1 MRSDFNLI
9 LLRHGQSVYNR
20 EHRFTGWTDV
30 GLSPTGE
37 AEARR
42 AGRLLRREGL
52 EFDIAFTS
60 LLKRAIRTLWIVSE
74 EMELEWVPVTKAVEL
89 NERHY
94 GALQGRTRAEV
105 EAEFGADQVHL
116 WRRGYRE
123 TPPLL
128 DPEDPRCPQ
137 FDRRYTGLPRDRL
150 PRAESLADV
159 TARLVP
165 FWKERIAPQVRSGR
179 RVIVVS
185 HGNTLRALTKE
196 IEGISDHEISE
207 VEIPTGAPVV
217 YELDSDLRPLSRR
230 LSAD

>member
-1 MRSDFNLI
+1 MRSAFTLI
-9 LLRHGQSVYNR
+9 LLRHGQSVYNQ

-30 GLSPTGE
+30 GLSREGE
-37 AEARR
+37 EEARR
-42 AGRLLRREGL
+42 AGRLLRMEGL
-52 EFDIAFTS
+52 EFEVAFSS
-60 LLKRAIRTLWIVSE
+60 LLKRAIKTLEIVSE
-74 EMELEWVPVTKAVEL
+74 EMELEWVPVTTAVEL

-94 GALQGRTRAEV
+94 GALQGKTRDEV
-105 EAEFGADQVHL
+105 EAEVGGDQVQL

-123 TPPLL
+123 TPPPL

-137 FDRRYTGLPRDRL
+137 FDRRYRHLPRDRL

-179 RVIVVS
+179 KVLVVS
-185 HGNTLRALTKE
+185 HGNTLRALIKE
-196 IEGISDHEISE
+196 IEGISDHEISK
-207 VEIPTGAPVV
+207 VEIPTGVPVV

-230 LSAD
+230 LLAD